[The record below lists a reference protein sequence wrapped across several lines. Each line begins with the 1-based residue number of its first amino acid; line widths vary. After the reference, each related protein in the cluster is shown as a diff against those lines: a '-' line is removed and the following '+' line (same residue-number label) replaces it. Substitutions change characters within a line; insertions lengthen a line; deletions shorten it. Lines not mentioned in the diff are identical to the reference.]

1 MSMRESCSG
10 TDQTQWEFSHSRRN
24 TWIREQSLRPEYR

>member
-1 MSMRESCSG
+1 MDTGKSCSG

-24 TWIREQSLRPEYR
+24 TWIIVQSLRPEYR